1 MTKSGAQTS
10 GLTQAGLNLIQQALS
25 IYDSDLRLA
34 VCNSRFGEMFNL
46 PTGLTSKGAS
56 FEDTIQY
63 LAERGEYGPIS
74 DVDAFV
80 QERVDQARA
89 FAPHYMERMR
99 SNGQTISVE
108 GNPLAQGGWVTVYT
122 DITSIKR
129 QESLLRGHSAQLS
142 DQLLTHSEELARTN
156 RELASTIA
164 ALEQTKRDLTAS
176 VALSRT
182 TTEMMPAHIAHL
194 DLDEVYTY
202 SNGKLHTVLPDRSDH
217 IEGQT
222 ARQVLGD
229 EAYGAI
235 KPYLIRAFQGDATV
249 FEFTYSKDMRRIRVA
264 FTPGRGPFGAVR
276 GVYILTM
283 DITEEAQAR
292 AALMQTHKRELAAQL
307 TSGLAHDFANLLT
320 IILGLQ
326 GRMEKLPALP
336 AAALEM
342 ITTTRAVALRG
353 GVLLDR
359 LSNISGNR
367 EIQNRA
373 TALGSLFS
381 EMRALANPSLPDHIN
396 LTLDATAVDR
406 PVMLDSGLLQDSLL
420 NLILN
425 ARDSIAAQSGAITVV
440 ANTVKNLWLELTVSD
455 TGQGFSKTALIRA
468 LEPFFTTKHN
478 DSGSGLGLSMV
489 YDFAQLSGGLVKIA
503 NRPEGGAVVSLRL
516 PLKYGAT
523 QTSPRLILLV
533 EDNPDIRVNV
543 REMLRELGHSVL
555 EATSADEAETLAAIP
570 GIDLVLTDITLD
582 GSRTGLD
589 LAENLSKGQFHNR
602 VYMITSLPQSDA
614 IRQKAEAAFPLIAK
628 PFSLPQLTEF
638 LATEPA
644 K

>member
-1 MTKSGAQTS
+1 MSKSGTQTA

-25 IYDSDLRLA
+25 IYDNDLRLA
-34 VCNSRFGEMFNL
+34 VCNSRFGEMFDL
-46 PTGLTSKGAS
+46 PSALTSPGAG
-56 FEDTIQY
+56 FAETIRL
-63 LAERGEYGPIS
+63 LAERGEYGLVRN
-74 DVDAFV
+74 VDAFV

-89 FAPHYMERMR
+89 FEPHYLERTR

-108 GNPLAQGGWVTVYT
+108 GSPLAQGGWVTVYT

-129 QESLLRGHSAQLS
+129 QESLLRSHSAQLS

-176 VALSRT
+176 VALSRS

-202 SNGKLHTVLPDRSDH
+202 SNRKLRAALPDRSEF
-217 IEGQT
+217 IEGLT
-222 ARQVLGD
+222 ARKALGD
-229 EAYGAI
+229 EAYAAI
-235 KPYLIRAFQGDATV
+235 KPYLIRAYQGEATV
-249 FEFTYSKDMRRIRVA
+249 FEFTYSKDTRRIRTA
-264 FTPGRGPFGAVR
+264 FTPGRDLMGSVT

-326 GRMEKLPALP
+326 GRIEKLPALP
-336 AAALEM
+336 AEALDM
-342 ITTTRAVALRG
+342 ITTTRAAALRG

-359 LSNISGNR
+359 LSDISGNR

-373 TALGSLFS
+373 TALDQLFS
-381 EMRALANPSLPDHIN
+381 EVRALANPSLPDHIT
-396 LTLDATAVDR
+396 LTLDAAALER
-406 PVMLDSGLLQDSLL
+406 PVLLDSGLLQDSLL

-425 ARDSIAAQSGAITVV
+425 ARDSIGANPGAIAVTAQSV
-440 ANTVKNLWLELTVSD
+440 NNLWLELTVSD
-455 TGQGFSKTALIRA
+455 TGKGFSETALTRA
-468 LEPFFTTKHN
+468 LEPFFTTKNN
-478 DSGSGLGLSMV
+478 DAGSGLGLSMV
-489 YDFAQLSGGLVKIA
+489 YDFAQLSGGLVKIG
-503 NRPEGGAVVSLRL
+503 NRPEGGAVVALRL

-523 QTSPRLILLV
+523 HTSPRLILLV

-555 EATSADEAETLAAIP
+555 EATSADEAETLAAVP

-589 LAENLSKGQFHNR
+589 LAESLSKGLFGNR
-602 VYMITSLPQSDA
+602 VFMITSLPASDA
-614 IRQKAEAAFPLIAK
+614 IRQRAEAAFPLIAK
-628 PFSLPQLTEF
+628 PFSLPQLTDF
-638 LATEPA
+638 LATEPP